1 MRWSVLVLALT
12 LRPACEERANASA
25 APLQAEPDVTELRA
39 GGRVTFERLLAE
51 GAPAELLDM
60 VAQQRDAAA
69 SGLFWETD
77 LDAALAQAH
86 ARGVP
91 VLSLRMLGSLTDERS
106 CANSRFFRTFLYTD
120 PALAKLMTES
130 FVLHWSSERPV
141 PQVEIDYGD
150 GRVLRTTTTGNSAH
164 YILDGDGRVLDVLPG
179 LYDARTFES
188 QLQGALELHAALD
201 RDPKHRDRL
210 LRAYHR
216 DAITALEA
224 RLAPHMTRTLRIWM
238 ESSPGTIGLQPLPAL
253 EAQSITASKSAVE
266 SPLLAMIDVER
277 SGTVLVPIEFRL
289 RLLAD
294 PVVFSE
300 AAQALVRRDRPRRS
314 GEADDAYEERIATL
328 LSRTGENIAYD
339 IWLNEARLHFQIHGW
354 FVNDEMDQDFG
365 TFNARVYEELFA
377 TPASDAWLGLI
388 DDTVYDGLSDATI
401 PARG

>member
-1 MRWSVLVLALT
+1 MMGWLQKLSASLLALGFGIQFAT
-12 LRPACEERANASA
+12 AQEAREGVGDRELEAGVG
-25 APLQAEPDVTELRA
+25 AEQSQPPDR
-39 GGRVTFERLLAE
+39 
-51 GAPAELLDM
+51 
-60 VAQQRDAAA
+60 
-69 SGLFWETD
+69 
-77 LDAALAQAH
+77 QAH

-216 DAITALEA
+216 D
-224 RLAPHMTRTLRIWM
+224 
-238 ESSPGTIGLQPLPAL
+238 G
-253 EAQSITASKSAVE
+253 K
-266 SPLLAMIDVER
+266 
-277 SGTVLVPIEFRL
+277 
-289 RLLAD
+289 
-294 PVVFSE
+294 
-300 AAQALVRRDRPRRS
+300 
-314 GEADDAYEERIATL
+314 
-328 LSRTGENIAYD
+328 TG
-339 IWLNEARLHFQIHGW
+339 
-354 FVNDEMDQDFG
+354 
-365 TFNARVYEELFA
+365 
-377 TPASDAWLGLI
+377 
-388 DDTVYDGLSDATI
+388 
-401 PARG
+401 